1 MRLTQR
7 LQLIKLTVLIG
18 LLASIALSHHLWAG
32 DRWFPKT
39 TLIEDYFGVPYPY
52 DYIQLAI
59 LILLIVFSFSTQKKL
74 PTILLIL
81 FSVYLCFDDQN
92 RLQPWFYNYILMLF
106 VLLFYKYR
114 VDEPNNYTTVFISLQ
129 LLIALIYIFSG
140 IQKMNSSFVP
150 DTFEWMVSSFDS
162 VLSKRQLGMVTKFG
176 YVIPYF
182 ELSLGVLLLVKQ
194 FRFIIVPLVIL
205 MHILILIMLGPTGK
219 SYNSVIWPW
228 NIIMIVLVLLLFADV
243 KQERF
248 FDIAFL
254 FKGLSF
260 YIVITLMLIF
270 PIFSLNNQYDSYLS
284 SSLYSSNL
292 NNCQL
297 ILSNKA
303 YQRLPKYIQSF
314 CTTNE
319 DYNVLYIKQWAADEL
334 NVPCVPEY
342 RIFKNA
348 HHYIIQLTQT
358 DSKEVKFNFIER
370 EKLIQF

>member
-1 MRLTQR
+1 
-7 LQLIKLTVLIG
+7 
-18 LLASIALSHHLWAG
+18 
-32 DRWFPKT
+32 
-39 TLIEDYFGVPYPY
+39 
-52 DYIQLAI
+52 
-59 LILLIVFSFSTQKKL
+59 
-74 PTILLIL
+74 
-81 FSVYLCFDDQN
+81 
-92 RLQPWFYNYILMLF
+92 
-106 VLLFYKYR
+106 
-114 VDEPNNYTTVFISLQ
+114 
-129 LLIALIYIFSG
+129 
-140 IQKMNSSFVP
+140 MNSSFVP
-150 DTFEWMVSSFDS
+150 DTFQWMVSAFDT
-162 VLSKRQLGMVTKFG
+162 VLSKRQLGIITKFG

-182 ELSLGVLLLVKQ
+182 ELIVGLLLLVKQ
-194 FRFIIVPLVIL
+194 LRFIIVPLVIL
-205 MHILILIMLGPTGK
+205 MHLLILIMLGPTGK
-219 SYNSVIWPW
+219 SYNSVVWPW
-228 NIIMIVLVLLLFADV
+228 NIIMIILVLLLFTDV

-248 FDIAFL
+248 FDISFL

-303 YQRLPKYIQSF
+303 YHRLPHYIQKF

-334 NVPCVPEY
+334 NAPCVPEY

-370 EKLIQF
+370 EKLIKF